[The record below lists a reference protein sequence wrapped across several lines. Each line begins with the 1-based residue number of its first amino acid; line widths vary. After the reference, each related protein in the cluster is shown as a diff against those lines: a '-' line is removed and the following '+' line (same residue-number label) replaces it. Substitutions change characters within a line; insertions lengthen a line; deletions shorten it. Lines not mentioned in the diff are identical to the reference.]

1 MQGVRVG
8 PKIRPYCLL
17 DLRPVMGQLG
27 HERVEGANPL
37 AKRRVIANKA
47 SGVVRQMSNASSQSR
62 MLTSISSRA
71 RTLADRGCSVI
82 NAISPKML
90 GEQSTAS
97 RRSGGPWR

>member
-37 AKRRVIANKA
+37 ANKA
-47 SGVVRQMSNASSQSR
+47 SGVVRQMSNASSQST